1 MCLKWSLDGSQIVSG
16 GADHKGRL
24 YDIET
29 GKQVEFAH
37 HEAPIK
43 SILFADYNLV
53 VTGSWDKTIKYW
65 NLRAPGAAGTLCL
78 SERVYTMDAC
88 RSWLVVGTADNNVHQ
103 INTMVP
109 DTIMKTTASPL
120 DYQMRKIRCFQE
132 GDGFAMSSIEGRVA
146 IEFTE
151 QADEA

>member
-1 MCLKWSLDGSQIVSG
+1 MSG

-24 YDIET
+24 YDAET
-29 GKQVEFAH
+29 GKQVNFVH

-65 NLRAPGAAGTLCL
+65 DLRAPGSAGTLCL

-88 RSWLVVGTADNNVHQ
+88 RS
-103 INTMVP
+103 
-109 DTIMKTTASPL
+109 
-120 DYQMRKIRCFQE
+120 
-132 GDGFAMSSIEGRVA
+132 
-146 IEFTE
+146 
-151 QADEA
+151 

>member
-1 MCLKWSLDGSQIVSG
+1 MDPADIEVQIYDINFDDRESNIKYTYPHEAPVLCLKWSLDGSQIVSG

-24 YDIET
+24 YDAET
-29 GKQVEFAH
+29 GKQVNFVH

-65 NLRAPGAAGTLCL
+65 DLRAPGSAGTLCL

-88 RSWLVVGTADNNVHQ
+88 RS
-103 INTMVP
+103 
-109 DTIMKTTASPL
+109 
-120 DYQMRKIRCFQE
+120 
-132 GDGFAMSSIEGRVA
+132 
-146 IEFTE
+146 
-151 QADEA
+151 